1 MESLPP
7 PCSATSSS
15 NSKSVIDSGE
25 RNWLDLPRDAILS
38 IFRKLNTIET
48 LVRAH
53 NVCKT
58 WRKISEDPF
67 LYRTIDMRNLGEP
80 DYTLD
85 LKALCHRA
93 VDYSCGHI
101 IDIDIEY
108 FGTDDLLHHLA
119 DSASHLRRLRLACC
133 WGVSDEALCEV
144 AEKFPHLEEI
154 DISIGNL
161 SDRSLGAIG
170 RCCPQLKTCKF
181 NTEVYRYPHD
191 ESNDEAFAIAKTMP
205 GLRHL
210 QLIGNKMTNDG
221 LLAILD
227 GCPLLESLDMR
238 RCFNVN
244 LVGSL
249 GKRCQEQIKCLRL
262 PCDATDDY
270 PFEADCDDGSA
281 GEDYPDGISDID
293 MLSDDDYEVY
303 DYGYDEFSS
312 EDEFSDD
319 HPYNF

>member
-1 MESLPP
+1 
-7 PCSATSSS
+7 
-15 NSKSVIDSGE
+15 
-25 RNWLDLPRDAILS
+25 
-38 IFRKLNTIET
+38 
-48 LVRAH
+48 
-53 NVCKT
+53 
-58 WRKISEDPF
+58 
-67 LYRTIDMRNLGEP
+67 
-80 DYTLD
+80 
-85 LKALCHRA
+85 
-93 VDYSCGHI
+93 
-101 IDIDIEY
+101 
-108 FGTDDLLHHLA
+108 
-119 DSASHLRRLRLACC
+119 
-133 WGVSDEALCEV
+133 LCEV

-191 ESNDEAFAIAKTMP
+191 ESNDEAFTIAKTMP

-221 LLAILD
+221 LLAILV

-244 LVGSL
+244 LVESL
-249 GKRCQEQIKCLRL
+249 GKRCQEQIRCLRL
-262 PCDATDDY
+262 PCDAADDY